1 MTRNESNGRSV
12 RNIILVPSLF
22 LSEEV
27 HRLSEHVHLLIDERN
42 GVPTTVPEAISMP
55 SGLNVTHLTCP
66 RCRAMFVAQAPK
78 DLRSR
83 VALLGW
89 CLLVVS
95 ENRPR

>member
-1 MTRNESNGRSV
+1 MTRNESYGRSV
-12 RNIILVPSLF
+12 RIIILVPFLF

-27 HRLSEHVHLLIDERN
+27 HRPCEHVHLLIDERN

-78 DLRSR
+78 DLRAEWR
-83 VALLGW
+83 CLGGA
-89 CLLVVS
+89 S
-95 ENRPR
+95 S